1 MLETATASLGL
12 MSQRADGELLLATA
26 PHAAS
31 YFYLSKGN
39 PRNDLA
45 SGVYSGNFPARK
57 ETWVCASSKGPNKP
71 SYTKTGPLKY
81 LVLNKE
87 EETSL

>member
-45 SGVYSGNFPARK
+45 SGVYFRNFIICQ
-57 ETWVCASSKGPNKP
+57 V
-71 SYTKTGPLKY
+71 TKTKIVLCE
-81 LVLNKE
+81 LVDASYYKARSACE
-87 EETSL
+87 DHVM